1 MTSAASAL
9 LAAWGAA
16 CVSIAGCTFA
26 GGPALPDRAAGM
38 MRAGSPS
45 PAAAQS
51 SITIGKS
58 TRAEVLAA
66 LGPGNA
72 IRFDSGYEVWVYRWP
87 GAQRTSRAA
96 TELVILFEPSGIV
109 KKTRVRPGYG
119 PEPK

>member
-1 MTSAASAL
+1 MTRVGAVL
-9 LAAWGAA
+9 IAA
-16 CVSIAGCTFA
+16 CVSIAGCA
-26 GGPALPDRAAGM
+26 SSGGPMLSEQAPGT
-38 MRAGSPS
+38 MRAGGPS
-45 PAAAQS
+45 PAAAQA

-58 TRAEVLAA
+58 TKADVLAA

-72 IRFDSGYEVWVYRWP
+72 IKFDSGYEVWVYRWP
-87 GAQRTSRAA
+87 GAERTSRAA